1 MSKGNL
7 QNSIVGD
14 NYSILPNSNLG
25 SDGFEFEGANDT
37 VDPDKFSH
45 LGKVIIE
52 NDVGIFAFCSFA
64 ER

>member
-1 MSKGNL
+1 L
-7 QNSIVGD
+7 GD
-14 NYSILPNSNLG
+14 NYSVLPNSNLG

-37 VDPDKFSH
+37 LDTDKFSH

-52 NDVGIFAFCSFA
+52 NDVEIFANCSFA